1 MKFNLLQ
8 RKRWVI
14 ILSVFSLLLTSG
26 CWDAIEIEKR
36 AVVVALA
43 VDQSPLGHKVSI
55 QIPNPRK
62 TVGGGGGEDDGGGGG
77 GAGAVELFSEEGR
90 TLQEVFMQIE
100 NETNFPLFTGHTQ
113 ILLIG
118 EELAKNGT
126 RDLIEGL
133 RRNQQI
139 RRHLWPVIIQGEA
152 KNALDVQVRLEEI
165 PIDYLRESIETGI
178 KNGRFPSMVLG
189 EFFEEL
195 SNPAKRAPILNVFRV
210 SDNRYVWNGIGIFKD
225 DRLLGVLK
233 PPLVNA
239 LLNVREHKPGWPV
252 MIDCPQ
258 QQKGQIVFYPKSSSS
273 KIHIS
278 DKEPAIDVNVS
289 VEGEITV
296 KECTSYKLDQPQKY
310 QLLSNM
316 VQHEYD
322 KSAKKLIDLAQKE
335 YNTDIFAFGKFVNA
349 YYPKLYHR
357 LNWEKDFSKI
367 PIRIHYDVDLRR
379 AGLESK

>member
-90 TLQEVFMQIE
+90 TLQEAFMQIE

-252 MIDCPQ
+252 RSIAPNNR
-258 QQKGQIVFYPKSSSS
+258 KGKLCFTPN
-273 KIHIS
+273 HP
-278 DKEPAIDVNVS
+278 PA
-289 VEGEITV
+289 
-296 KECTSYKLDQPQKY
+296 
-310 QLLSNM
+310 
-316 VQHEYD
+316 
-322 KSAKKLIDLAQKE
+322 
-335 YNTDIFAFGKFVNA
+335 KFTFRTRN
-349 YYPKLYHR
+349 
-357 LNWEKDFSKI
+357 
-367 PIRIHYDVDLRR
+367 RR
-379 AGLESK
+379 SM